1 MPVERQLEFF
11 PPQRRTAQQR
21 KEFIQKR
28 LQGLEYRQRAREHKR
43 RLQQER
49 RRAREAGV
57 EAAEARQMT
66 IEELIE
72 RSRADEKSP
81 GGIRG
86 LISKLWSH

>member
-21 KEFIQKR
+21 KELIQKR
-28 LQGLEYRQRAREHKR
+28 LQGLEYRQQARENKR

-49 RRAREAGV
+49 RRAREAGI
-57 EAAEARQMT
+57 EAAVARQMT

-72 RSRADEKSP
+72 RSRSSEPVPS
-81 GGIRG
+81 GLRG